1 MCYNKQAVNDKKL
14 SVPPLRNPKTHQAH
28 SREVLWQIAIPV
40 LIGLL
45 AMLGLAVVVTF
56 GSAGSVDRWGEISM
70 VWLILPLFFFA
81 LFFLAILA
89 GLIYAT
95 TYLLGILPPYALL
108 VQDMFVKLNGKVKSS
123 ADAVVEPVLRMHAFR
138 AGWRALQRKD

>member
-1 MCYNKQAVNDKKL
+1 VNDKKL
-14 SVPPLRNPKTHQAH
+14 SVPSLGNPKTHQAH
-28 SREVLWQIAIPV
+28 SREVLWQIAIPI
-40 LIGLL
+40 LIGLIVV
-45 AMLGLAVVVTF
+45 LGLAVAVTF
-56 GSAGSVDRWGEISM
+56 GSAGSVDHWGEISM

-81 LFFLAILA
+81 LIFLVILA

-95 TYLLGILPPYALL
+95 TYLLGFLPPYTLL
-108 VQDMFVKLNGKVKSS
+108 VQDMFGKLNSKVKSS